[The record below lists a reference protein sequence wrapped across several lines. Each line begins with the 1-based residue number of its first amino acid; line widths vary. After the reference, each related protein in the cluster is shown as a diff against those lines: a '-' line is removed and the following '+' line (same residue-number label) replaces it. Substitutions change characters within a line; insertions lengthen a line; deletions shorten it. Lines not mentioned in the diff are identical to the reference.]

1 MNVTIIGTGYV
12 GLTTGLALAYI
23 GHKVTGVDNNPEKLE
38 LLCNGKSPIHEN
50 GIDELFRLAKPNI
63 TFSGDT
69 VKAVAEAEVIV
80 IAVGTPPKANG
91 EADTKYV
98 EQAAY
103 DVAQGMLPDRN
114 YTVVVKSTVPI
125 GSNRR
130 VARVIERT
138 LRERGVVTN
147 FGCASNPEFLREGV
161 ALYDTFYPSRILVGS
176 SDPHAIERL
185 HQLYRPLLE
194 QTFDPPT
201 SFPRPDDYKLPALIT
216 TDTTSAEISKYAA
229 NTFLALKISF
239 INEIAG
245 LCEKVGADVVDV
257 ARAIGLDPRIGS
269 RFLNAGIGWGGSCFP
284 KDTSALIAVGKEH
297 DYEMLITNAARE
309 ANNRQRLRIVDK
321 LQSILKGVRGRTI
334 GILGLTFKPGT
345 DDLRESPVVE
355 IIETLVGRGAR
366 VRVHDPVALDNAIKM
381 FSNSEIEI
389 VYDPHDIASGSDA
402 IILATE
408 WPEYRLIDLRR
419 MAESMDTPILLD
431 GRNYLQPSEARA
443 AGFDY
448 YGVGR

>member
-1 MNVTIIGTGYV
+1 MRVTIIGTGYV

-23 GHKVTGVDNNPEKLE
+23 GHTVTGVDKDPAKLD
-38 LLCNGKSPIHEN
+38 LLCGGKSPIHEN
-50 GIDELFRLAKPNI
+50 GIDELFGLARPNVKF
-63 TFSGDT
+63 TNDT
-69 VKAVAEAEVIV
+69 LKAVADADVVI
-80 IAVGTPPKANG
+80 IAVGTPPKDNG

-98 EQAAY
+98 EQAASE
-103 DVAQGMLPDRN
+103 VAQGMLPGRE

-130 VARVIERT
+130 VSMVIERT
-138 LRERGVVTN
+138 LRERGVAADVA
-147 FGCASNPEFLREGV
+147 CASNPEFLREGV
-161 ALYDTFYPSRILVGS
+161 ALHDTFYPSRILVGS
-176 SDPHAIERL
+176 NSPKAIERL

-194 QTFDPPT
+194 QTFDPPS
-201 SFPRPDDYKLPALIT
+201 SFPRPDDFKLPALIT

-269 RFLNAGIGWGGSCFP
+269 RFLSAGIGWGGSCFP

-297 DYEMLITNAARE
+297 GYDMIVTSAARE
-309 ANNRQRLRIVDK
+309 ANARQRQRIVDK

-345 DDLRESPVVE
+345 DDLRESPVAD
-355 IIETLVGRGAR
+355 IIETLIGRGAR
-366 VRVHDPVALDNAIKM
+366 VRVHDPVALANARSM
-381 FSNSEIEI
+381 FRSAEVEF
-389 VYDPHDIASGSDA
+389 VEDPELVASGADA
-402 IILATE
+402 LLLGTE
-408 WPEYRLIDLRR
+408 WPEYRRLDYSAI
-419 MAESMDTPILLD
+419 AKSMRVPILLD
-431 GRNYLQPSEARA
+431 GRNFLQPGEAKV
-443 AGFDY
+443 AGFEY